1 VEVGGSKRMPWMT
14 GFHGRIIP
22 PLPKK
27 VKKKGFKGAGEM
39 YITCRELR
47 IWQKRYSQ
55 MACEPL
61 ALPYADLKFIKE
73 LFAKRTSS
81 WKTES

>member
-1 VEVGGSKRMPWMT
+1 MD
-14 GFHGRIIP
+14 II
-22 PLPKK
+22 
-27 VKKKGFKGAGEM
+27 
-39 YITCRELR
+39 CRELR

-55 MACEPL
+55 RACEPL
-61 ALPYADLKFIKE
+61 ALQYADLKFLKE